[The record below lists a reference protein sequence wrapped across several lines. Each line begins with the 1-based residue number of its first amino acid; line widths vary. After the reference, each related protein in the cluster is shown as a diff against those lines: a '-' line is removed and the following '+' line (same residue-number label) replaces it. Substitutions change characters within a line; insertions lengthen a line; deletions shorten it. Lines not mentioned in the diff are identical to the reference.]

1 MWAQSYSGNSNS
13 SFELDFLGEGA
24 SALMV
29 NPSSVMP
36 FVSSQR
42 RFENK
47 DKLNDS
53 EEAKQSESLEPNE
66 QIDVS
71 FYYFKNICFSFTQIQ
86 IKQRKL
92 LDGNLYECVLHSK
105 LILSLQIKFILR
117 INVLSSAYRYRYLNY
132 SLN

>member
-71 FYYFKNICFSFTQIQ
+71 FHYFINICFSFTKIQ
-86 IKQRKL
+86 IKQGKL
-92 LDGNLYECVLHSK
+92 LGGNLYECVLHSK
-105 LILSLQIKFILR
+105 LILFLQIKFILR
-117 INVLSSAYRYRYLNY
+117 INVFSSAYRYQYLNL

>member
-1 MWAQSYSGNSNS
+1 MFICAGLGYELPSLDIDDEPNHMWAQSYSGNSNS

-47 DKLNDS
+47 DKVNDS

-66 QIDVS
+66 EIDVS
-71 FYYFKNICFSFTQIQ
+71 FIILKIFA
-86 IKQRKL
+86 L
-92 LDGNLYECVLHSK
+92 VLPKS
-105 LILSLQIKFILR
+105 I
-117 INVLSSAYRYRYLNY
+117 
-132 SLN
+132 

>member
-53 EEAKQSESLEPNE
+53 EEAKQSESSEPNE

-71 FYYFKNICFSFTQIQ
+71 FFIIFKIFA
-86 IKQRKL
+86 L
-92 LDGNLYECVLHSK
+92 VLPKSK
-105 LILSLQIKFILR
+105 
-117 INVLSSAYRYRYLNY
+117 
-132 SLN
+132 